1 MGIAGGARKCEW
13 VREELGADD
22 AIDYK
27 TGDLTTRLGEAC
39 PDGID
44 VFFDNVGGEVLD
56 AALANLA
63 FGARV
68 ALCGAIAGYS
78 GFEQRAAIRNHFNLI
93 VKCGTMRGFLIFSYL
108 DRAMEAIG
116 TLATWAGEGRIKN
129 QVDVV
134 EGLENA
140 PDALRRLFTEE
151 NLGKQLVKVAD
162 Q

>member
-56 AALANLA
+56 AALANL
-63 FGARV
+63 
-68 ALCGAIAGYS
+68 
-78 GFEQRAAIRNHFNLI
+78 
-93 VKCGTMRGFLIFSYL
+93 
-108 DRAMEAIG
+108 
-116 TLATWAGEGRIKN
+116 
-129 QVDVV
+129 VV
-134 EGLENA
+134 C
-140 PDALRRLFTEE
+140 
-151 NLGKQLVKVAD
+151 LVNK
-162 Q
+162 